1 MMQKQIDPFETH
13 IKKQN
18 IEIREIQKK
27 FETNVQDV
35 RKETLWRI
43 QDAEELIKSRV
54 SEGKLN
60 AVATNLKSEFKT
72 DL

>member
-1 MMQKQIDPFETH
+1 
-13 IKKQN
+13 
-18 IEIREIQKK
+18 
-27 FETNVQDV
+27 VQDV